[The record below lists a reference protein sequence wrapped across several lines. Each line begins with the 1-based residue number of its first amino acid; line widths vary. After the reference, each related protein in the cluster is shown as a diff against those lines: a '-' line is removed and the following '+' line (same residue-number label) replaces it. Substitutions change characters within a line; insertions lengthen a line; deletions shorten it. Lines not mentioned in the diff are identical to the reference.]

1 MGPIVGEAPAPRNQG
16 TKKMTIKRTL
26 TSITTAVALAATA
39 LVPMATSANA
49 QQWPDHRRDY
59 GFQNAPAHD
68 YSYRSGNPGDRGGNR
83 GNWDGR
89 GRDGGRH
96 DFYAYRR
103 HKHHDNG
110 KYIALGVGALMLG
123 IMASEASHY

>member
-1 MGPIVGEAPAPRNQG
+1 
-16 TKKMTIKRTL
+16 MTIKRTL
-26 TSITTAVALAATA
+26 SSITAVVALAATTLA
-39 LVPMATSANA
+39 PMATSASAEPWNNG
-49 QQWPDHRRDY
+49 HRDGY
-59 GFQNAPAHD
+59 GQ
-68 YSYRSGNPGDRGGNR
+68 SYRGDFNRSNR

-110 KYIALGVGALMLG
+110 KYIALGIGALLLG
-123 IMASEASHY
+123 IMASEASRY

>member
-1 MGPIVGEAPAPRNQG
+1 
-16 TKKMTIKRTL
+16 MTIKRTL
-26 TSITTAVALAATA
+26 TTITAAVALAATTLA
-39 LVPMATSANA
+39 PMATSASAEPWNG
-49 QQWPDHRRDY
+49 HRDSY
-59 GFQNAPAHD
+59 GMT
-68 YSYRSGNPGDRGGNR
+68 YRGDLYRANRGDFNRSNR

-110 KYIALGVGALMLG
+110 KYIALGIGALLLG
-123 IMASEASHY
+123 IMASEASRY

>member
-1 MGPIVGEAPAPRNQG
+1 
-16 TKKMTIKRTL
+16 MTIKHTL
-26 TSITTAVALAATA
+26 TSITAAVALAATA
-39 LVPMATSANA
+39 LVPMGTSASADPWNG
-49 QQWPDHRRDY
+49 HRDGY
-59 GFQNAPAHD
+59 GQ
-68 YSYRSGNPGDRGGNR
+68 SYRGDFNRSNR

-103 HKHHDNG
+103 HNHHDNG
-110 KYIALGVGALMLG
+110 KYIPLGIGALMLG